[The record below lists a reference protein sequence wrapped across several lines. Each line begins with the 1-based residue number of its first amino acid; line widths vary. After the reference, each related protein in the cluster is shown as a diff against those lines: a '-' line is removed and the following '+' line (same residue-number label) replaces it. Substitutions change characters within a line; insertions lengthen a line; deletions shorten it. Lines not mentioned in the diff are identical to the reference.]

1 MPGFKFAARRRR
13 AAGISPTVGR
23 RRARCPTRQARS
35 AAQARSREPHLVNLK
50 PGSGWSP
57 GGPGPLGRRH
67 PGRCYGHCD

>member
-23 RRARCPTRQARS
+23 RRARCPTNLKPGLPLGAGS
-35 AAQARSREPHLVNLK
+35 LTSVVNLK